1 MMNQSNKLILGLL
14 VIFLSSCV
22 PLSEQT
28 FPSFDQPFP
37 APGQLTKGD
46 LLEINQ
52 GSLLI
57 DSETFIVDSKEQVK
71 NSVETGPVIDTDAA
85 SYTITKTT
93 NRRQI
98 DKEEKENILVA
109 DQIADSNVIFPI
121 TVNFDNISIHDM
133 ALMFSGVTGVNIL
146 IGDEV
151 KGEVSA
157 KLENVPWDSALDSIL
172 KIKDL
177 AKSVDPVGNIIR
189 IHSRENIVA
198 QEAFALASVASE
210 TTLRLS
216 KRSLEPLYTEI
227 FKLYYTDASTI
238 SKEIQSILNG
248 SSSEAE
254 EGAGDGIE
262 ITIDERLNYIIV
274 KATKEELDLIETLI
288 AELDVRIKQILI
300 EAFIV
305 EASESFGQGL
315 GAKFGITAP
324 DANVLGFQVGV
335 DENQL
340 DITGLFENEGTI
352 AGNALGL
359 ILGTSTKNLKIDLKA
374 SETKGITKLLS
385 NPRVFT
391 LDGQKAE
398 IKQVDEIPYT
408 KVEDGVTSVEFKDAG
423 ITLEVTPVI
432 VGDGN
437 IILTVAVEK
446 STVDLSSG
454 DNPPVAKRTISTKLL
469 IQDQTI
475 VVIGGVFTQDIQEAK
490 SQTPFLG
497 DIPLIGHLF
506 KKVDK
511 KDVRKEILIFL
522 APTII

>member
-14 VIFLSSCV
+14 VIFLSSCA
-22 PLSEQT
+22 PLSGQT
-28 FPSFDQPFP
+28 FPSS
-37 APGQLTKGD
+37 GQLNKGA
-46 LLEINQ
+46 LLEVEQ

-57 DSETFIVDSKEQVK
+57 DSETFIADSKEQVK
-71 NSVETGPVIDTDAA
+71 NSAETGPVLDTDAA
-85 SYTITKTT
+85 SYTITKAT

-109 DQIADSNVIFPI
+109 DQLADSNEIFPI

-133 ALMFSGVTGVNIL
+133 ASMFSGATGVNIL

-177 AKSVDPVGNIIR
+177 AKSVDPVGNIIS
-189 IHSRENIVA
+189 IHSRENIAA
-198 QEAFALASVASE
+198 QEAFSLASVATE

-216 KRSLEPLYTEI
+216 QRSLEPLYTEI

-254 EGAGDGIE
+254 EGTSSGIE

-274 KATKEELDLIETLI
+274 KATKEELDLIESLI

-305 EASESFGQGL
+305 EASESFGEAL
-315 GAKFGITAP
+315 GAKFGIAAP
-324 DANVLGFQVGV
+324 DANILGFRDETSTNKVDLTGV
-335 DENQL
+335 
-340 DITGLFENEGTI
+340 FENEGTV

-359 ILGTSTKNLKIDLKA
+359 ILGTSTKNLSIDLKA

-398 IKQVDEIPYT
+398 IKQVDEIAYT
-408 KVEDGVTSVEFKDAG
+408 KVEDGVTSVEFKEAG
-423 ITLEVTPVI
+423 ITLVVTPVI

-437 IILTVAVEK
+437 IILTVEVEK

-475 VVIGGVFTQDIQEAK
+475 VVIGGVFTQDFQDSR
-490 SQTPFLG
+490 SQTPILG
-497 DIPLIGHLF
+497 DIPLIGNLF
-506 KKVDK
+506 KKVAK
-511 KDVRKEILIFL
+511 TDVRKEILIFL

>member
-37 APGQLTKGD
+37 SSGQLTKGA

-57 DSETFIVDSKEQVK
+57 DSETFIADSKEQVK
-71 NSVETGPVIDTDAA
+71 NSAQTGPVLDTEAA

-109 DQIADSNVIFPI
+109 DQITDSNKIFPI

-133 ALMFSGVTGVNIL
+133 AIMFSGATGVNIL

-198 QEAFALASVASE
+198 QEAFALASVATE

-216 KRSLEPLYTEI
+216 QRSLEPLYTEI

-254 EGAGDGIE
+254 EGASSGIE

-305 EASESFGQGL
+305 EAAEDFGEAL
-315 GAKFGITAP
+315 GAEFGITAP
-324 DANVLGFQVGV
+324 DADILGFQVGV

-340 DITGLFENEGTI
+340 DIAGRFNNNI
-352 AGNALGL
+352 ANDSNALGL
-359 ILGTSTKNLKIDLKA
+359 ILGTSTKNLSLSLRA
-374 SETKGITKLLS
+374 SESKGITKVLS

-398 IKQVDEIPYT
+398 IKQIDEIPYT
-408 KVEDGVTSVEFKDAG
+408 KVEDGVTSVELKEAG
-423 ITLEVTPVI
+423 ITLVVTPVI

-437 IILTVAVEK
+437 IILTVEVEK
-446 STVDLSSG
+446 STVDTNIV
-454 DNPPVAKRTISTKLL
+454 NPPINKRTITTKLL

-475 VVIGGVFTQDIQEAK
+475 VVIGGVFTQDFQEAK

-506 KKVDK
+506 KRVEK

>member
-1 MMNQSNKLILGLL
+1 MMNQSKKLILGLL

-28 FPSFDQPFP
+28 FPSSDQ
-37 APGQLTKGD
+37 LNKGA
-46 LLEINQ
+46 LLEINK

-57 DSETFIVDSKEQVK
+57 DSETFIADSKEQVK
-71 NSVETGPVIDTDAA
+71 NSAETGPVLDSDAA
-85 SYTITKTT
+85 SYTITKAT

-109 DQIADSNVIFPI
+109 DQLADSNEIFPI

-133 ALMFSGVTGVNIL
+133 ASMFSGATGVNIL

-157 KLENVPWDSALDSIL
+157 KLENVPWDNALDSIL

-189 IHSRENIVA
+189 IHSREKIAA
-198 QEAFALASVASE
+198 QEAFDLASVASK
-210 TTLRLS
+210 TTLRLTQ
-216 KRSLEPLYTEI
+216 RSLEPLYTEI
-227 FKLYYTDASTI
+227 FKLYYTDAKTI
-238 SKEIQSILNG
+238 SAEIQSILNG

-254 EGAGDGIE
+254 EGTSDGIE

-274 KATKEELDLIETLI
+274 KATKEELDLTETLI

-305 EASESFGQGL
+305 EASESFGEAL

-324 DANVLGFQVGV
+324 DANVLGLR
-335 DENQL
+335 DETNADEG
-340 DITGLFENEGTI
+340 DITALFENEGTV

-359 ILGTSTKNLKIDLKA
+359 ILGTSTKNLAINLKA

-398 IKQVDEIPYT
+398 IKQVDEIAYT
-408 KVEDGVTSVEFKDAG
+408 KVEDGVTSVEFKEAG
-423 ITLEVTPVI
+423 ITLVVTPVI

-437 IILTVAVEK
+437 IILTVEVEK
-446 STVDLSSG
+446 SSVNLSGG

-475 VVIGGVFTQDIQEAK
+475 VVIGGVFTQDFQDSR
-490 SQTPFLG
+490 SQTPILG
-497 DIPLIGHLF
+497 DLPLIGHLF
-506 KKVDK
+506 KKVAK
-511 KDVRKEILIFL
+511 TDVRKEILIFL

>member
-1 MMNQSNKLILGLL
+1 MKIQSNKLILGLL

-28 FPSFDQPFP
+28 FPSS
-37 APGQLTKGD
+37 GQLNKD
-46 LLEINQ
+46 ALLEINQ

-57 DSETFIVDSKEQVK
+57 DSETFIADSKEQVK
-71 NSVETGPVIDTDAA
+71 NSAETGPILDSDAA
-85 SYTITKTT
+85 SYTITKAT

-109 DQIADSNVIFPI
+109 DQLADSNEIFPI

-133 ALMFSGVTGVNIL
+133 ALMFSGATGVNIL

-177 AKSVDPVGNIIR
+177 AKSLDPVGNIIR
-189 IHSRENIVA
+189 IHSRENIAA
-198 QEAFALASVASE
+198 QEAFALASAATE

-216 KRSLEPLYTEI
+216 QRSLEPLYTEI
-227 FKLYYTDASTI
+227 FKLYYTDASVI

-248 SSSEAE
+248 SSGEDEEEASS
-254 EGAGDGIE
+254 GIE

-274 KATKEELDLIETLI
+274 KATKEELDLIESLI

-305 EASESFGQGL
+305 EASESFGEAL
-315 GAKFGITAP
+315 GAKFGIAAP
-324 DANVLGFQVGV
+324 DANILGFRDETSSNEV
-335 DENQL
+335 DL
-340 DITGLFENEGTI
+340 TGEFLNEGTI
-352 AGNALGL
+352 AGL
-359 ILGTSTKNLKIDLKA
+359 ILGTSTKNLAIDLKA
-374 SETKGITKLLS
+374 SETKGITKILS

-408 KVEDGVTSVEFKDAG
+408 VIEDGVATLAFKDAG
-423 ITLEVTPVI
+423 ITLEVTPVL

-437 IILTVAVEK
+437 IILTVAVTK
-446 STVDLSSG
+446 STADQTQAEPSINKS
-454 DNPPVAKRTISTKLL
+454 TITTKLL
-469 IQDQTI
+469 VQDQTI
-475 VVIGGVFTQDIQEAK
+475 VVIGGVFTQDVQDAR
-490 SQTPFLG
+490 SQTPILG
-497 DIPLIGHLF
+497 DLPLIGNLF

-511 KDVRKEILIFL
+511 KEVRKEILIFL

>member
-1 MMNQSNKLILGLL
+1 MKIQSNKLILGLL

-22 PLSEQT
+22 PLSGQT
-28 FPSFDQPFP
+28 FPSS
-37 APGQLTKGD
+37 GQLNKGA

-57 DSETFIVDSKEQVK
+57 DSETFIADSKEQVK
-71 NSVETGPVIDTDAA
+71 NSAETGPVLDSDAT
-85 SYTITKTT
+85 SYNITKAT

-98 DKEEKENILVA
+98 DKEEKINLLVA
-109 DQIADSNVIFPI
+109 DQIADANVIFPI

-133 ALMFSGVTGVNIL
+133 ALMFSSATGVNIL

-177 AKSVDPVGNIIR
+177 AKNVDPVGNIIR
-189 IHSRENIVA
+189 IHTRENIIE
-198 QEAFALASVASE
+198 QEAFALASVVTE

-216 KRSLEPLYTEI
+216 QRNLEPLYTEI

-254 EGAGDGIE
+254 DGLAYEIE

-274 KATKEELDLIETLI
+274 KATEEELDLIETLI

-324 DANVLGFQVGV
+324 NANLLGFRDETSTDTV
-335 DENQL
+335 DL
-340 DITGLFENEGTI
+340 SGLFENEGTI
-352 AGNALGL
+352 GGNALGL
-359 ILGTSTKNLKIDLKA
+359 ILGTTTKNLKIDLKA
-374 SETKGITKLLS
+374 SETKGITKILS

-408 KVEDGVTSVEFKDAG
+408 LVEDGVATLAFKDAG
-423 ITLEVTPVI
+423 ITLEVTPVL

-437 IILTVAVEK
+437 IILTVAVTK
-446 STVDLSSG
+446 STADQTQAEPSINKS
-454 DNPPVAKRTISTKLL
+454 TITTKLL

-475 VVIGGVFTQDIQEAK
+475 VVIGGVFTQDVQDAR
-490 SQTPFLG
+490 SQTPILG
-497 DIPLIGHLF
+497 DLPFIGSLF

>member
-1 MMNQSNKLILGLL
+1 MKIQSNKLILGLL

-22 PLSEQT
+22 PLTGQS
-28 FPSFDQPFP
+28 FPSDQ
-37 APGQLTKGD
+37 LNKGA
-46 LLEINQ
+46 LLEINK

-57 DSETFIVDSKEQVK
+57 DTETFIADNIEKVK
-71 NSVETGPVIDTDAA
+71 KSAETGPVLNTDAA
-85 SYTITKTT
+85 SYVITQAQ

-98 DKEEKENILVA
+98 DKEEKINTMIA
-109 DQIADSNVIFPI
+109 DQIAQANTIFPI

-133 ALMFSGVTGVNIL
+133 ALMFSSATGVNIL

-177 AKSVDPVGNIIR
+177 AKHVDPVGNIIR
-189 IHSRENIVA
+189 IHTRENIVA
-198 QEAFALASVASE
+198 QEAFALASVVTES
-210 TTLRLS
+210 TLRWS
-216 KRSLEPLYTEI
+216 QRSLEPLYTEI
-227 FKLYYTDASTI
+227 FKLYYTDASVI
-238 SKEIQSILNG
+238 SEEIQSILNG
-248 SSSEAE
+248 SSSDAAE
-254 EGAGDGIE
+254 GESYEIE

-288 AELDVRIKQILI
+288 AQLDVRIKQVLI

-305 EASESFGQGL
+305 EASEDFGQAL
-315 GAKFGITAP
+315 GAKFGITGP
-324 DANVLGFQVGV
+324 NANILGFR
-335 DENQL
+335 DEDSSDEL
-340 DITGLFENEGTI
+340 DVTGLFNNEGSI
-352 AGNALGL
+352 GGNALGL
-359 ILGTSTKNLKIDLKA
+359 ILGTTTKNLAIDLKA
-374 SETKGITKLLS
+374 SETKGVTKILS

-408 KVEDGVTSVEFKDAG
+408 KVEDGVTSVELKEAG
-423 ITLEVTPVI
+423 ITLIVTPVI

-437 IILTVAVEK
+437 IILTVEVEK
-446 STVDLSSG
+446 STVDTTLS
-454 DNPPVAKRTISTKLL
+454 NPPINKRTITTKLL

-475 VVIGGVFTQDIQEAK
+475 VVIGGVFTQDIQDAR
-490 SQTPFLG
+490 SQTPLLG
-497 DIPLIGHLF
+497 DLPFIGNLF

>member
-22 PLSEQT
+22 PLSGQT
-28 FPSFDQPFP
+28 FPSSDQ
-37 APGQLTKGD
+37 LNKGA

-57 DSETFIVDSKEQVK
+57 DSETFIADSKEQVK
-71 NSVETGPVIDTDAA
+71 NSAETGPILDTDAA
-85 SYTITKTT
+85 SYTITKAT

-109 DQIADSNVIFPI
+109 DQIADSNEIFPI

-133 ALMFSGVTGVNIL
+133 AIMFSGATGVNIL

-198 QEAFALASVASE
+198 QEAFALASVATE

-216 KRSLEPLYTEI
+216 QRSLEPLYTEI

-254 EGAGDGIE
+254 EGTSSGIE

-324 DANVLGFQVGV
+324 DANILGFRDEASTNEV
-335 DENQL
+335 DL
-340 DITGLFENEGTI
+340 TGEFLNEGTI

-359 ILGTSTKNLKIDLKA
+359 ILGTSTKNLAIDLKA
-374 SETKGITKLLS
+374 SETKGITKILS

-408 KVEDGVTSVEFKDAG
+408 VIEDGVATLAFKDAG
-423 ITLEVTPVI
+423 ITLEVTPVL

-437 IILTVAVEK
+437 IILTVEVEK
-446 STVDLSSG
+446 ST
-454 DNPPVAKRTISTKLL
+454 A
-469 IQDQTI
+469 DQTQAESTNKQKHDHNKI
-475 VVIGGVFTQDIQEAK
+475 TNSRSNYCCNWWGVYTRFPRCKI
-490 SQTPFLG
+490 SNSN
-497 DIPLIGHLF
+497 I
-506 KKVDK
+506 
-511 KDVRKEILIFL
+511 R
-522 APTII
+522 

>member
-1 MMNQSNKLILGLL
+1 MQIQSNKLILGLL

-22 PLSEQT
+22 PLSGQT
-28 FPSFDQPFP
+28 FPSSD
-37 APGQLTKGD
+37 QLTKGA

-57 DSETFIVDSKEQVK
+57 DSETFIADSKEQVK
-71 NSVETGPVIDTDAA
+71 NSAETGPILDTDAA

-133 ALMFSGVTGVNIL
+133 ALMFSGATGVNIL

-189 IHSRENIVA
+189 IHTRENIVA
-198 QEAFALASVASE
+198 QEAFALASVATE

-216 KRSLEPLYTEI
+216 QRSLEPLYTEI

-254 EGAGDGIE
+254 EGTSYGIE

-315 GAKFGITAP
+315 GAKFGITGP
-324 DANVLGFQVGV
+324 DANILGLR
-335 DENQL
+335 DETSSNEAAV
-340 DITGLFENEGTI
+340 TGLFENQGTI
-352 AGNALGL
+352 NGNLLGL
-359 ILGTSTKNLKIDLKA
+359 VLGTSTKNLAIELKA
-374 SETKGITKLLS
+374 AESKGITKVLS

-398 IKQVDEIPYT
+398 IKQVDEIPYSL
-408 KVEDGVTSVEFKDAG
+408 VEDGVTTLAFKDAG
-423 ITLEVTPVI
+423 ITLEVTPVL

-437 IILTVAVEK
+437 IILTVEVEK
-446 STVDLSSG
+446 STADQTQSEPSI
-454 DNPPVAKRTISTKLL
+454 NKSTITTKLL
-469 IQDQTI
+469 VQDQTI
-475 VVIGGVFTQDIQEAK
+475 VVIGGVFTQDVQDSR
-490 SQTPFLG
+490 SQTPVLS
-497 DIPLIGHLF
+497 DLPLIGNLF

-511 KDVRKEILIFL
+511 KEVRKEILIFL

>member
-1 MMNQSNKLILGLL
+1 MMNQSKKLILGLL

-22 PLSEQT
+22 PLSEQK

-37 APGQLTKGD
+37 SSGSLTKGA

-57 DSETFIVDSKEQVK
+57 DSETFIADSKEQVK
-71 NSVETGPVIDTDAA
+71 NSAQTGPVLDTEAA

-109 DQIADSNVIFPI
+109 DQIADSNKIFPI

-133 ALMFSGVTGVNIL
+133 AIMFSGATGVNIL

-198 QEAFALASVASE
+198 QEAFALASVATE

-216 KRSLEPLYTEI
+216 QRSLEPLYTEI

-254 EGAGDGIE
+254 EGTSYGIE

-305 EASESFGQGL
+305 EAAEDFGAAL
-315 GAKFGITAP
+315 GAQFGITAP
-324 DANVLGFQVGV
+324 DANILGFRDETSTNEV
-335 DENQL
+335 DL
-340 DITGLFENEGTI
+340 TGEFLNGGTVS
-352 AGNALGL
+352 GNALGL
-359 ILGTSTKNLKIDLKA
+359 ILGTSTKNLSMSLRA
-374 SETKGITKLLS
+374 SESKGITKVLS

-398 IKQVDEIPYT
+398 IKQIDEIPYT
-408 KVEDGVTSVEFKDAG
+408 KVEDGATSVELKEAG
-423 ITLEVTPVI
+423 ITLVVTPVI

-437 IILTVAVEK
+437 IILTVEVEK
-446 STVDLSSG
+446 STVDTNIE
-454 DNPPVAKRTISTKLL
+454 NPPINKRTISTKLL

-475 VVIGGVFTQDIQEAK
+475 VVIGGVFTQDFQEAK

-506 KKVDK
+506 KRVEK

>member
-22 PLSEQT
+22 PLSEQA

-37 APGQLTKGD
+37 SSGQLTKGA

-57 DSETFIVDSKEQVK
+57 DSETFIADSKEQVK
-71 NSVETGPVIDTDAA
+71 NSAQTGPVLDTEAA

-109 DQIADSNVIFPI
+109 DQITDSNKIFPI

-133 ALMFSGVTGVNIL
+133 AIMFSGATGVNIL

-198 QEAFALASVASE
+198 QEAFALASVATE

-216 KRSLEPLYTEI
+216 QRSLEPLYTEI

-254 EGAGDGIE
+254 EGASSGIE

-305 EASESFGQGL
+305 EAAEDFGEAL
-315 GAKFGITAP
+315 GAEFGITAP
-324 DANVLGFQVGV
+324 DADILGFQVGV

-340 DITGLFENEGTI
+340 DIAGRFNNNI
-352 AGNALGL
+352 ANDSNALGL
-359 ILGTSTKNLKIDLKA
+359 ILGTSTKNLSLSLRA
-374 SETKGITKLLS
+374 SESKGITKVLS

-398 IKQVDEIPYT
+398 IKQIDEIPYT
-408 KVEDGVTSVEFKDAG
+408 KVEDGVTSVELKEAG
-423 ITLEVTPVI
+423 ITLVVTPVI

-437 IILTVAVEK
+437 IILTVEVEK
-446 STVDLSSG
+446 STVDTNIV
-454 DNPPVAKRTISTKLL
+454 NPPINKRTITTKLL

-475 VVIGGVFTQDIQEAK
+475 VVIGGVFTQDFQEAK

-506 KKVDK
+506 KRVEK

>member
-1 MMNQSNKLILGLL
+1 MMNQSKKLILGLL

-28 FPSFDQPFP
+28 FPSFDKPFP
-37 APGQLTKGD
+37 SPGQLTKGA

-57 DSETFIVDSKEQVK
+57 DSETFIADSKEQVK
-71 NSVETGPVIDTDAA
+71 NSAQTGPVLDTDAA

-109 DQIADSNVIFPI
+109 DQLADSNEIFPI

-133 ALMFSGVTGVNIL
+133 AIMFSGATGVNIL

-189 IHSRENIVA
+189 IHSRENIAA
-198 QEAFALASVASE
+198 QEAFALASVATE

-216 KRSLEPLYTEI
+216 QRSLEPLFTEI

-254 EGAGDGIE
+254 EGASSGIE

-274 KATKEELDLIETLI
+274 KATKEELDLIESLI

-305 EASESFGQGL
+305 EAAEDFGAAL

-340 DITGLFENEGTI
+340 DITGVFNNEGSI

-359 ILGTSTKNLKIDLKA
+359 ILGTSTKNLAIDLKA
-374 SETKGITKLLS
+374 SETKGITKVLS

-398 IKQVDEIPYT
+398 IKQIDEIPYT
-408 KVEDGVTSVEFKDAG
+408 KVEDGVTSVELKEAG
-423 ITLEVTPVI
+423 ITLVVTPVI

-437 IILTVAVEK
+437 IILTVEVEK
-446 STVDLSSG
+446 STVDTNIE
-454 DNPPVAKRTISTKLL
+454 NPPINKRTITTKLL

-475 VVIGGVFTQDIQEAK
+475 VVIGGVFTQDFQEAK

-506 KKVDK
+506 KRVEK
-511 KDVRKEILIFL
+511 KDIRKEILIFL

>member
-1 MMNQSNKLILGLL
+1 
-14 VIFLSSCV
+14 V
-22 PLSEQT
+22 PLSGQT
-28 FPSFDQPFP
+28 FPST
-37 APGQLTKGD
+37 GQLTKGA

-57 DSETFIVDSKEQVK
+57 DSETFIADSKEQVK
-71 NSVETGPVIDTDAA
+71 NSAETGPILDIEAA
-85 SYTITKTT
+85 SYNVTKAT

-98 DKEEKENILVA
+98 DKEEKINLLVA
-109 DQIADSNVIFPI
+109 DQIADANVIFPI

-133 ALMFSGVTGVNIL
+133 ALMFSSATGVNIL

-189 IHSRENIVA
+189 IHTRENIVA
-198 QEAFALASVASE
+198 QEAFALASAATE

-216 KRSLEPLYTEI
+216 QRSLEPLYTEI
-227 FKLYYTDASTI
+227 FKLYYTDASVI

-248 SSSEAE
+248 SSGEDEEEASS
-254 EGAGDGIE
+254 GIE

-288 AELDVRIKQILI
+288 TELDVRIKQILI

-305 EASESFGQGL
+305 EASESFGEAL
-315 GAKFGITAP
+315 GAKFGVTAP
-324 DANVLGFQVGV
+324 DANVLGFR
-335 DENQL
+335 DESAANEGA
-340 DITGLFENEGTI
+340 ITALFENEGTV

-359 ILGTSTKNLKIDLKA
+359 ILGTTTKNLKMDLKA

-398 IKQVDEIPYT
+398 IKQVDEIAYT
-408 KVEDGVTSVEFKDAG
+408 KVEDGVTSVEFKEAG
-423 ITLEVTPVI
+423 ITLVVTPVI

-437 IILTVAVEK
+437 IILTVEVEK
-446 STVDLSSG
+446 STVDLSGG
-454 DNPPVAKRTISTKLL
+454 DNPPVNKRTITTKLL

-475 VVIGGVFTQDIQEAK
+475 VVIGGVFTQDFQDSR
-490 SQTPFLG
+490 SQTPILG
-497 DIPLIGHLF
+497 DLPLIGHLF
-506 KKVDK
+506 KKVAK
-511 KDVRKEILIFL
+511 TDVRKEILIFL

>member
-1 MMNQSNKLILGLL
+1 MKNQSNKLILGLL

-22 PLSEQT
+22 PLSGQT
-28 FPSFDQPFP
+28 FPSSD
-37 APGQLTKGD
+37 QLTKGA

-57 DSETFIVDSKEQVK
+57 DSETFIADSKEQVK
-71 NSVETGPVIDTDAA
+71 NSAETGPILDTDAA

-133 ALMFSGVTGVNIL
+133 ALMFSGATGVNIL

-189 IHSRENIVA
+189 IHTRENIVA
-198 QEAFALASVASE
+198 QEAFALASVATE

-216 KRSLEPLYTEI
+216 QRSLEPLYTEI

-248 SSSEAE
+248 SSSDAGEATGNE
-254 EGAGDGIE
+254 IE

-274 KATKEELDLIETLI
+274 KAT
-288 AELDVRIKQILI
+288 
-300 EAFIV
+300 
-305 EASESFGQGL
+305 
-315 GAKFGITAP
+315 
-324 DANVLGFQVGV
+324 
-335 DENQL
+335 
-340 DITGLFENEGTI
+340 
-352 AGNALGL
+352 
-359 ILGTSTKNLKIDLKA
+359 
-374 SETKGITKLLS
+374 
-385 NPRVFT
+385 
-391 LDGQKAE
+391 
-398 IKQVDEIPYT
+398 
-408 KVEDGVTSVEFKDAG
+408 
-423 ITLEVTPVI
+423 
-432 VGDGN
+432 
-437 IILTVAVEK
+437 
-446 STVDLSSG
+446 
-454 DNPPVAKRTISTKLL
+454 
-469 IQDQTI
+469 
-475 VVIGGVFTQDIQEAK
+475 
-490 SQTPFLG
+490 
-497 DIPLIGHLF
+497 
-506 KKVDK
+506 
-511 KDVRKEILIFL
+511 
-522 APTII
+522 

>member
-1 MMNQSNKLILGLL
+1 MKNQSNKLILGLL
-14 VIFLSSCV
+14 VIFLSSCA
-22 PLSEQT
+22 PLSGQT
-28 FPSFDQPFP
+28 FPSS
-37 APGQLTKGD
+37 GQLNKGA
-46 LLEINQ
+46 LLEVEQ

-57 DSETFIVDSKEQVK
+57 DSETFIADSKEQVK
-71 NSVETGPVIDTDAA
+71 NSAETGPVLDTDAA
-85 SYTITKTT
+85 SYTITKAT

-109 DQIADSNVIFPI
+109 DQIADSNDIFPI

-133 ALMFSGVTGVNIL
+133 AIMFSGATGVNIL

-189 IHSRENIVA
+189 IHSRENIEA
-198 QEAFALASVASE
+198 QEAFALASVATE

-216 KRSLEPLYTEI
+216 QRSLEPFYTEI

-254 EGAGDGIE
+254 EGTNGIE

-305 EASESFGQGL
+305 EAAEDFGEAL
-315 GAKFGITAP
+315 GAQFGITAP
-324 DANVLGFQVGV
+324 DANILGFR
-335 DENQL
+335 DEDSTNEGDL
-340 DITGLFENEGTI
+340 TALFGNEGTI
-352 AGNALGL
+352 TGNALGL
-359 ILGTSTKNLKIDLKA
+359 ILGTSTKNLAMSLKA
-374 SETKGITKLLS
+374 SESKGITKILS

-398 IKQVDEIPYT
+398 IKQIDEIPYT
-408 KVEDGVTSVEFKDAG
+408 KVEDGVTSIELKEAG
-423 ITLEVTPVI
+423 ITLTVTPVI

-437 IILTVAVEK
+437 IILTVDVEK
-446 STVDLSSG
+446 STVDTNI
-454 DNPPVAKRTISTKLL
+454 DNPPINKRTITTKLL
-469 IQDQTI
+469 IKDETI
-475 VVIGGVFTQDIQEAK
+475 VVIGGVFTQDFKEAR
-490 SQTPFLG
+490 SQTPILG
-497 DIPLIGHLF
+497 DLPFIGNLF
-506 KKVDK
+506 KRVEK

>member
-1 MMNQSNKLILGLL
+1 MKNQSNKLILGLL

-22 PLSEQT
+22 PLSGQT
-28 FPSFDQPFP
+28 FPSSD
-37 APGQLTKGD
+37 QLTKGA

-57 DSETFIVDSKEQVK
+57 DSETFIADSKEQVK
-71 NSVETGPVIDTDAA
+71 NSAETGPILDTDAA

-109 DQIADSNVIFPI
+109 DQLADSNEIFPI

-133 ALMFSGVTGVNIL
+133 ASMFSGATGVNIL

-157 KLENVPWDSALDSIL
+157 KLENVPWDNALDSIL

-189 IHSRENIVA
+189 IHSRESIVA
-198 QEAFALASVASE
+198 QEAFALASVATE

-216 KRSLEPLYTEI
+216 QRSLEPLYTEI

-254 EGAGDGIE
+254 EGTSYGIE

-305 EASESFGQGL
+305 EASENFSEGL
-315 GAKFGITAP
+315 GATFQIAAP
-324 DANVLGFQVGV
+324 NANILGLRDDTSANDINFTGAFS
-335 DENQL
+335 N
-340 DITGLFENEGTI
+340 DIT

-359 ILGTSTKNLKIDLKA
+359 ILGTSTKNLAIDLKA

-398 IKQVDEIPYT
+398 IKQVDEIAYT

-437 IILTVAVEK
+437 IILTVAVTK
-446 STVDLSSG
+446 STADQTQSEPSI
-454 DNPPVAKRTISTKLL
+454 NKSTITTKLL
-469 IQDQTI
+469 VQDQTI
-475 VVIGGVFTQDIQEAK
+475 VVIGGVFTQDVQDSR
-490 SQTPFLG
+490 SQTPILG

-506 KKVDK
+506 KKVAK
-511 KDVRKEILIFL
+511 TDVRKEILIFL